1 MEKIISNAE
10 IQQTKTYQ
18 KLDLG
23 FQILVLKLPSKKA
36 ITAGLLIHK
45 TTGVIPGSIGGN
57 NLKILKELI
66 ENEKKTDK

>member
-45 TTGVIPGSIGGN
+45 TTGVILWHQCLQEDIRDRIWDPIFFQ
-57 NLKILKELI
+57 
-66 ENEKKTDK
+66 